1 MLAVVIGR
9 RRQGKS
15 TLALAL
21 ARAKRQS
28 TIIFDPNDQFRAV
41 ASLPDVDAL
50 PQWLEQSRADSI
62 VRLVPAPPVEE
73 TWAALADTLDGGNWN
88 WAEYTLILDECSM
101 LMQPNHLDE
110 KLERFAR
117 TCPNDVHLVL
127 TTHRPRDVHPLFR
140 ALATDWF
147 VFQSTIELD
156 QRVLRDNFGPQLATA
171 AATLPRYHV
180 AHYWL
185 ETGGQPRVEVWDKP
199 DEWFVDI
206 GRET

>member
-1 MLAVVIGR
+1 MLAVIIGR

-21 ARAKRQS
+21 ARAKAQS
-28 TIIFDPNDQFRAV
+28 TIIFDPNDQFQNIEKLESV
-41 ASLPDVDAL
+41 EAL
-50 PQWLEQSRADSI
+50 PQWLENSGPDSI
-62 VRLVPAPPVEE
+62 IRLVPQPPVEE
-73 TWAALADTLDGGNWN
+73 TWQALADILDGGE
-88 WAEYTLILDECSM
+88 WAWADYTLILDECSM
-101 LMQPNHLDE
+101 LMQPQSLDE

-147 VFQSTIELD
+147 VFQSTIDLD
-156 QRVLRDNFGPQLATA
+156 QRVLKDNFGPQLADA
-171 AATLPRYHV
+171 VRGLPRYHV

-185 ETGGQPRVEVWDKP
+185 ETGGQPRVEVWDRP
-199 DEWFVDI
+199 QEWFVDI
-206 GRET
+206 GRRA